1 MQEPDDPEQN
11 VPHLTFLRRLVTLL
25 TLTMVV
31 GIIVLVTLVFIRFQG
46 EARPI
51 SLPDGI
57 TIPDGLR
64 PVAFT
69 QTREWY
75 AIVTDDNHIVFFDKN
90 DILFQ
95 TIKIKIP

>member
-46 EARPI
+46 EARPM

>member
-1 MQEPDDPEQN
+1 M
-11 VPHLTFLRRLVTLL
+11 

-46 EARPI
+46 EARPM